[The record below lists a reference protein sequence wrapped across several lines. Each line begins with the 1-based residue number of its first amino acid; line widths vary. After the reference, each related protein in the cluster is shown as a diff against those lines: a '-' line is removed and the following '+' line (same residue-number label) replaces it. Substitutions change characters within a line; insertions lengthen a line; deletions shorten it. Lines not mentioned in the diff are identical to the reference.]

1 MILLWLICGLM
12 TLAAAVILAL
22 PLFDARKLKNDSSFA
37 LEVYRDQLAE
47 INRDASR
54 GILDHDQAKAAQVE
68 IERRILALAE
78 APMFKPA
85 RAPSHGLMIALAVV
99 LPLSGFGLYLLLGS
113 PALPGAPLTARQ
125 TDLPAA
131 ASAALAALEQG
142 VAAQPGDGQAW
153 LAYGDGL
160 MQAKRAGDAANAF
173 AKAIALGTK
182 GARVEAS
189 YGSALVVA
197 ANGKVDDKA
206 RAAFQAALAADPTDP
221 TARFFLGLA
230 KQQAG
235 DGEAALTDW
244 LALERELPADTPWRP
259 DLVANID
266 QLARDLGK
274 DPKALP
280 GRIAP
285 IPGAREDDVAA
296 VAAMSP
302 EEQQAF
308 INGMVERLAER
319 LKSAPDDLDGWI
331 KLARAYGV
339 LKRGDDAVAAW
350 AKAAALA
357 PGQLDLQVEYANALI
372 DGRADLDKNLPPAF
386 AETVTRIR
394 TLAPENPL
402 GLYYGGLVERAK
414 GDKAAARALW
424 EKVLVLLPA
433 NSPQRSSLEREIKA
447 LEN

>member
-1 MILLWLICGLM
+1 
-12 TLAAAVILAL
+12 
-22 PLFDARKLKNDSSFA
+22 
-37 LEVYRDQLAE
+37 
-47 INRDASR
+47 
-54 GILDHDQAKAAQVE
+54 
-68 IERRILALAE
+68 
-78 APMFKPA
+78 
-85 RAPSHGLMIALAVV
+85 
-99 LPLSGFGLYLLLGS
+99 
-113 PALPGAPLTARQ
+113 
-125 TDLPAA
+125 
-131 ASAALAALEQG
+131 
-142 VAAQPGDGQAW
+142 
-153 LAYGDGL
+153 